1 MTYCWNIHTHR
12 PAAQGSHEITNCT
25 PARFAPQAGRWY
37 SVGIH
42 PWDLQNAADGQAT
55 LPAQLEQLEQMA
67 RHPQVLA
74 IGEAGLD
81 HLAAAPMEIQ
91 LEAFRQ
97 QALLAEKT
105 EKPLII
111 HLVKATDQLLALKKA
126 MAPRQAWVI
135 HGFRGKPQM
144 AESLLHHGFHLSFGE
159 KYQPESL
166 RITPADRLFL
176 ETDESTV
183 PIADIYAR
191 AAATRG
197 ITAEELRLYVAQN
210 VHKVFLSNRLIYKR

>member
-1 MTYCWNIHTHR
+1 MQPYPIDIHTHR
-12 PAAQGSHEITNCT
+12 PPSVPGEAIVCCPPGDFHPQEGS
-25 PARFAPQAGRWY
+25 WY
-37 SVGIH
+37 SIGIH
-42 PWDLQNAADGQAT
+42 PWRLEDSDWEKAASLARFES
-55 LPAQLEQLEQMA
+55 LV

-74 IGEAGLD
+74 VGEAGLD
-81 HLAAAPMEIQ
+81 RLAQAPLPLQ
-91 LEAFRQ
+91 TDLFRRQ
-97 QALLAEKT
+97 TLLAET
-105 EKPLII
+105 VGKPLII
-111 HLVKATDQLLALKKA
+111 HAVKAQAELIALKRELQPA
-126 MAPRQAWVI
+126 MPWVI

-144 AESLLHHGFHLSFGE
+144 AESLSRHGFHLSFGE

-197 ITAEELRLYVAQN
+197 ITAEKLRLSVEQN